1 MTQVPQAEP
10 EARSRND
17 FGGNE
22 PWQTPAIGTPEHA
35 ALVDAI
41 KQNFPEVYSA
51 PKDSGNGKQFREPHP
66 EISRNQSPPWA

>member
-10 EARSRND
+10 EAVSQND

-22 PWQTPAIGTPEHA
+22 TWRIPAIGTPEHA

-41 KQNFPEVYSA
+41 KQNFPEIYDDPNA
-51 PKDSGNGKQFREPHP
+51 PGNSEQFCDSPGW
-66 EISRNQSPPWA
+66 ISPNHFPPRP